1 MVESEVWF
9 YWLGPSAPSRVDHGS
24 TLENHM
30 LQSSGIA
37 IRITSRTFLVIDL
50 VGLHASFRGHL
61 VAWRREDGWVRG

>member
-1 MVESEVWF
+1 MWF

-37 IRITSRTFLVIDL
+37 IRITSRITSRTFLVIDL

>member
-9 YWLGPSAPSRVDHGS
+9 DRMGPIMASP
-24 TLENHM
+24 LETTM

-50 VGLHASFRGHL
+50 VGLHASFRGHEIRL
-61 VAWRREDGWVRG
+61 DAGEYGWVRG

>member
-9 YWLGPSAPSRVDHGS
+9 DWMGPIMASR
-24 TLENHM
+24 LETTM

-50 VGLHASFRGHL
+50 VGLHASFRGHEI
-61 VAWRREDGWVRG
+61 AWTREYGWVRG

>member
-9 YWLGPSAPSRVDHGS
+9 YWMGPIMASP
-24 TLENHM
+24 LETTM

-50 VGLHASFRGHL
+50 AGFHASFRGHE
-61 VAWRREDGWVRG
+61 VAWTRVYGWVRG